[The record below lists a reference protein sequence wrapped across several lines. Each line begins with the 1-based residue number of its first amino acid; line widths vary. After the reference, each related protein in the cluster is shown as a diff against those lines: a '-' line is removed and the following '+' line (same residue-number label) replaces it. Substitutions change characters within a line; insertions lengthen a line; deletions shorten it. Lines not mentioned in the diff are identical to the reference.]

1 MSRKTNVPLERRF
14 PCWRQI
20 DDVEPAKI
28 GTSIRRLN
36 WRIPDNGV
44 FAHDGCAGSRHHD
57 DALRVASDNVVV
69 KSVSGGGADDA
80 NTEVVRRIGK
90 TIARRAI
97 QPDPAVV
104 AGDSNTAAGRGC
116 RPIPNRSNAL
126 DQRPES
132 VGGNEHAGPA
142 VR

>member
-1 MSRKTNVPLERRF
+1 MNR
-14 PCWRQI
+14 WI
-20 DDVEPAKI
+20 ADH
-28 GTSIRRLN
+28 
-36 WRIPDNGV
+36 GV
-44 FAHDGCAGSRHHD
+44 LAHHGCAGARHHD
-57 DALRVASDNVVV
+57 DALRVASDEVAI
-69 KSVSGGGADDA
+69 KSVSGGAADDA
-80 NTEVVRRIGK
+80 NPEIVRRIGK

-104 AGDSNTAAGRGC
+104 AGDSNTAAGRGR
-116 RPIPNRSNAL
+116 RPIPNRGNAL